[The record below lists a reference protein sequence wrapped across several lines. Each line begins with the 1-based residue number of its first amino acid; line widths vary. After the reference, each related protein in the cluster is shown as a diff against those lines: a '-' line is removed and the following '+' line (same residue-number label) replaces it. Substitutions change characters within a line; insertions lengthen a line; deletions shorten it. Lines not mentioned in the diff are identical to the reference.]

1 MHRRPDTSTVGP
13 ADSVTAVS
21 APPPPNTTVAVP
33 LSTGTGGVK
42 KLFGGAPR
50 GEHALT
56 LTPGEVVVRHSALL
70 APLCFAPGSVAV
82 ATIDHGPANL
92 GKDAARGRFPVLHR
106 IAVGRVVPREEGIE
120 GWLWTNLEGS
130 AFLTL
135 GDEAPNVAFVF
146 SPPLAAERLEGVLPG
161 DKLAEVAKRSPL
173 GQPALF
179 GLLLRTEN
187 HDDLAAGFERYGFRT
202 ELTDREV
209 PPTQRRHLP
218 GDKPANP
225 ALDVGTQD
233 RARTSVAPP
242 GL

>member
-1 MHRRPDTSTVGP
+1 MTG
-13 ADSVTAVS
+13 VS
-21 APPPPNTTVAVP
+21 APPPANTTIAVS
-33 LSTGTGGVK
+33 LSTGKKRLLGG
-42 KLFGGAPR
+42 GGAK

-56 LTPGEVVVRHSALL
+56 LTPGEVVVRHGELL
-70 APLCFAPGSVAV
+70 APLRFAPGSVAV
-82 ATIDHGPANL
+82 ATIDPGPAQL
-92 GKDAARGRFPVLHR
+92 GKDTGRGRFPVLHR
-106 IAVGRVVPREEGIE
+106 IAVGRVVPREEGID

-146 SPPLAAERLEGVLPG
+146 SPPLAAERLEGVLPD

-179 GLLLRTEN
+179 GLLLRAED
-187 HDDLAAGFERYGFRT
+187 HDQLRNGFERYGFRT

-225 ALDVGTQD
+225 SLGAAAQD
-233 RARTSVAPP
+233 RAKTSVAPP